1 MQLDKEDTQLVKL
14 NSKYLTVV
22 LKYLDSLQ
30 DTRCT
35 HPAVQVFRGRGMY
48 VQRRGDIVMQ
58 ILRHVNET
66 ASFSSPLDSVA
77 D

>member
-1 MQLDKEDTQLVKL
+1 MQLVKEGTQRVIL
-14 NSKYLTVV
+14 NSKCLTVV

-35 HPAVQVFRGRGMY
+35 HPAVQVFRGREMY
-48 VQRRGDIVMQ
+48 VQRRRDIME